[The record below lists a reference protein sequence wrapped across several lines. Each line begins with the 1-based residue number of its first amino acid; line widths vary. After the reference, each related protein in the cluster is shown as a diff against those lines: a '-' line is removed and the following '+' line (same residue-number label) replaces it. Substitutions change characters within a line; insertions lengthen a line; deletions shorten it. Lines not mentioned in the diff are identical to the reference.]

1 MGAVIVYLLPLI
13 VGAALLPAWIIL
25 ALFLLRGEG
34 GVRKALAFAAGAM
47 TVRLTGRDARLV
59 GTQQPGDGD
68 RGSVDFRCMASMEG
82 HCRLN
87 RLMPVKRAYRVVR
100 SSWATWC

>member
-1 MGAVIVYLLPLI
+1 MGALIGSLLPLI
-13 VGAALLPAWIIL
+13 AGAALLPVWIIM

-47 TVRLTGRDARLV
+47 TVRLAGRDARLV

-68 RGSVDFRCMASMEG
+68 RDSVDFRCMASLEG
-82 HCRLN
+82 H
-87 RLMPVKRAYRVVR
+87 
-100 SSWATWC
+100 